1 MGLCTGLLAAAA
13 VASSPALPAL
23 VPLGVEVVLIAFRTG
38 LCVGT
43 AARSLELSRDGA
55 ASWSFIVTGT
65 DDKEA
70 QAAIT
75 AFHKEKVCVFSPSHD
90 DQRLIRS
97 LENPKV
103 EACLHK
109 CCQQKRSYDK
119 RPPNHYKETLR
130 VCNHRKPKTTNPCS
144 RPLSCIAPL

>member
-13 VASSPALPAL
+13 IASSPALPAL
-23 VPLGVEVVLIAFRTG
+23 IPLGVEIVLIAFRTG

-70 QAAIT
+70 QATIT
-75 AFHKEKVCVFSPSHD
+75 AFHKEKVCAFSTYQGV
-90 DQRLIRS
+90 QRLIKP

-109 CCQQKRSYDK
+109 CC
-119 RPPNHYKETLR
+119 
-130 VCNHRKPKTTNPCS
+130 
-144 RPLSCIAPL
+144 